1 MMAETP
7 AANKLGHGK
16 YRRDLDGLRGIS
28 MLWILIYHNFP
39 SVMPNGYLAID
50 MFFIVSGLLITR
62 IVIDQIDSGRF
73 TFRNFFERR
82 IRRILPALLVALLG
96 TLLAGGAIL
105 MRFEYEQLAR
115 HFLASVLF
123 FQNFQLMGEAGYFD
137 HASIYKPLRH
147 VWSLAVEEQF
157 YFVWPA
163 VLVLGFRFAISRAW
177 LTALLVASSFLY
189 AQLAFDALSESYYSP
204 FARAWEL
211 LSGGLAAIILNRV
224 GWTYFYK
231 WGPWLAALGIGL
243 MAISMLMPLA
253 VLDFATWTPLIP
265 VVGTLLVILGG
276 ETNWMSRILIQ
287 NRLVVWTGLISYSLY
302 LWHWPILS
310 FATIVYDA
318 MPPHALRVA
327 GIALSFLIAW
337 ASWRFIE
344 EPARKVWSFR
354 KLGILLAAILVAS
367 GAVIAFVLLR
377 PLSAE
382 ERRDDRV
389 NDLIAGWDWDYSEN
403 EICREAY
410 GDEADTFCYQS
421 RTGAPEIVLIGDSLA
436 NHLTPGIID
445 QPRFE
450 GANVL
455 SIGRCG
461 LVAWTSVEPSQCEL
475 QDRVL
480 AASDKVDLVI
490 VGGGWPAIDEQGRF
504 DFKSR
509 SVRVAD
515 PYGVRFRKDLLARLR
530 SFARPGR
537 RIVVVGPKP
546 ELGYDVRRC
555 FGRPL
560 VAPSGTCR
568 LTARQV
574 EGGSTQRVRA
584 MLKEVV
590 DQVPGA
596 ILVDPAPLFCDAN
609 GCDYVS
615 REGLPYLRD
624 NVHFSTLGSDRVAG
638 LIAQE
643 LARSDR

>member
-1 MMAETP
+1 VTAQS
-7 AANKLGHGK
+7 A
-16 YRRDLDGLRGIS
+16 YRPEIDGLRSIAVVPVILFHAGFGLFSGGFVGVDIFFVIS
-28 MLWILIYHNFP
+28 GF
-39 SVMPNGYLAID
+39 
-50 MFFIVSGLLITR
+50 LITSIIAR
-62 IVIDQIDSGRF
+62 EMQAGRF
-73 TFRNFFERR
+73 SLLTFYERR
-82 IRRILPALLVALLG
+82 ARRILPALFLIMLLCLPVAWQILVPRDLKDFAQSLVAVS
-96 TLLAGGAIL
+96 TFTSNIL
-105 MRFEYEQLAR
+105 FWRET
-115 HFLASVLF
+115 
-123 FQNFQLMGEAGYFD
+123 GYFGTE
-137 HASIYKPLRH
+137 AELKPLLH
-147 VWSLAVEEQF
+147 TWSLAVEEQF

>member
-1 MMAETP
+1 MTAQS
-7 AANKLGHGK
+7 A
-16 YRRDLDGLRGIS
+16 YRPEIDGLRSIAVVPVILFHAGFGLFSGGFVGVDIFFVIS
-28 MLWILIYHNFP
+28 GF
-39 SVMPNGYLAID
+39 
-50 MFFIVSGLLITR
+50 LITSIIAR
-62 IVIDQIDSGRF
+62 EMQAGRF
-73 TFRNFFERR
+73 SLLTFYERR
-82 IRRILPALLVALLG
+82 ARRILPALFLIMLLCLPVAWQILVPRDLKDFAQSLVAVS
-96 TLLAGGAIL
+96 TFTSNIL
-105 MRFEYEQLAR
+105 FWRET
-115 HFLASVLF
+115 
-123 FQNFQLMGEAGYFD
+123 GYFGTE
-137 HASIYKPLRH
+137 AELKPLLH
-147 VWSLAVEEQF
+147 TWSLAVEEQF